1 MLVAVIARLAL
12 SPDEVAAGVGDGLD
26 RKWRGSDGKLDE
38 VLAAAFDYSGLGLV
52 QLSSLRR
59 RVERAESFEGTAKG
73 ILQALGWSF

>member
-12 SPDEVAAGVGDGLD
+12 SPDEVAAGVGNGLD

-52 QLSSLRR
+52 HLSSL
-59 RVERAESFEGTAKG
+59 
-73 ILQALGWSF
+73 